1 MKFTRRINLKL
12 SYHIHTH
19 THTHTHTHKE
29 GREEMVNFVTRKR
42 VKKERK
48 RKRGKQK
55 KRKRGKQKKR
65 KEERKEVMKKETKEN
80 KRNPLSHKGHHFP
93 FFFLCG
99 DHFTE
104 YVYIK
109 PKYQV
114 TYIKYIQF

>member
-1 MKFTRRINLKL
+1 MRKT
-12 SYHIHTH
+12 
-19 THTHTHTHKE
+19 
-29 GREEMVNFVTRKR
+29 EEK
-42 VKKERK
+42 
-48 RKRGKQK
+48 KRGKK
-55 KRKRGKQKKR
+55 GSD
-65 KEERKEVMKKETKEN
+65 EERN